1 MAFNLSF
8 SFGRQTNNLP
18 TIDNNGNIFYSI
30 FNGVFNKRNKQYDK
44 LNFVLNN
51 PVAVKVLKFIADNYS
66 VGKYDL
72 YQNGVISEKDF
83 FYERE
88 KPNDWQTW
96 DGFFWDYAFWISLGT
111 ACLYKQGNIMYFLNP
126 QKIKLTTEQE
136 KKFTRLTFS
145 KYGENTKRN
154 TMKGQFDYEYPDGTK
169 IKLEL
174 SNLHIIQDFGS
185 VSGSFFFGNS
195 RIDALYDILRNAELT
210 VESEQVNLEYTK
222 KFLISGQQDRSNI
235 NDLPMSESEKQSIEQ
250 QISGNKTVHATK
262 SRVDVRQMV
271 SNLDQL
277 KLTYHYSHALH
288 IVGNMYGIPKDLL
301 EALDTRTSYE
311 NQEKSLGR
319 FVDYTLK
326 PIGQKITDL
335 FEVLEDLQDLR
346 ITFEHLPF
354 NKVFDIESQKSLSL
368 KLDNI
373 AKAKELGLNESI
385 VKQKIDELYN

>member
-1 MAFNLSF
+1 MAFNLNF
-8 SFGRQTNNLP
+8 SFGRQTHNPP
-18 TIDNNGNIFYSI
+18 TVDNQGNWFYSLLNGT
-30 FNGVFNKRNKQYDK
+30 FNRRNNQYDK
-44 LNFVLNN
+44 LDFVLNN

-111 ACLYKQGNIMYFLNP
+111 ACLYKQGSIMYFLNP

-136 KKFTRLTFS
+136 KKFTRLSFS

-154 TMKGQFDYEYPDGTK
+154 TMKGTFDYEYPDGTK

-174 SNLHIIQDFGS
+174 SNLHLIQDFGS
-185 VSGSFFFGNS
+185 VSGSFFYGNS
-195 RIDALYDILRNAELT
+195 RIDALYNILKNAELI

-222 KFLISGQQDRSNI
+222 KFLISGQQDRANI
-235 NDLPMSESEKQSIEQ
+235 NDLPMSEPEKESIEQ
-250 QISGNKTVHATK
+250 KFQSNKSVHATK
-262 SRVDVRQMV
+262 SKVDVRQMV
-271 SNLDQL
+271 SNLAQL
-277 KLTYHYSHALH
+277 ELPEHYSHALH
-288 IVGNMYGIPKDLL
+288 IVGNTYGITKDLL
-301 EALDTRTSYE
+301 EALEGRTSYE

-354 NKVFDIESQKSLSL
+354 NKVFEIEAQKSLSL

-373 AKAKELGLNESI
+373 AKAKKLGLNETI
-385 VKQKIDELYN
+385 VKQKLDELYN